1 MEKRYYVYILA
12 SCRNGTLY
20 IGMTNDIIKRAWE
33 HKNKLAEGFTSK
45 YGVDKLVYLEEFS
58 DPENAIKRE
67 KRLKKYSRQWKLN
80 LIEKQNSTWDDLY
93 EGFVSGLPPALR
105 QAGQ

>member
-12 SCRNGTLY
+12 NHKNGTLY
-20 IGMTNDIIKRAWE
+20 IGITSNIIKRIWE
-33 HKNKLAEGFTSK
+33 HKDKAVKGFTSR

-58 DPENAIKRE
+58 DPENAIRRE

-80 LIEKQNSTWDDLY
+80 LIERQNSNWDDLY
-93 EGFVSGLPPALR
+93 ENFVSGLPE
-105 QAGQ
+105 QVGQ